1 MKVAK
6 KLSFDTLRKKKAKG
20 EESSRSSSKEEESSR
35 SKSPQISPRERSDS
49 ISDLSDD
56 SLSISSNTSSS
67 SEMRSKNRKGNLV
80 YSPRAAYEIMS
91 KLSAKGGQGATY
103 LVRKVDELTTAS
115 STDDSADIEK
125 SSESK
130 SAPLLV
136 LKKIC
141 FMYNPRQALLA
152 EQEARFLLSC
162 SHENIVKAY
171 DAWTETT
178 STVDGKLTKVN
189 IVMEFCDGGDLSK
202 RKQVN
207 EAVSLLFNRTQEY
220 LLLFLNRKLRSLSTK
235 LLVD

>member
-6 KLSFDTLRKKKAKG
+6 KLSFDTLRKKKTKG
-20 EESSRSSSKEEESSR
+20 EESSSSSSKDKE
-35 SKSPQISPRERSDS
+35 SKSPRISPRDRSDS
-49 ISDLSDD
+49 ISDLSDE

-67 SEMRSKNRKGNLV
+67 SERMKNRKGNLV
-80 YSPRAAYEIMS
+80 YSPRATYEIMS

-103 LVRKVDELTTAS
+103 LVRKVDDLTTAS
-115 STDDSADIEK
+115 STDDSTDIEK

-202 RKQVN
+202 RKQVR
-207 EAVSLLFNRTQEY
+207 EAVSIIDWMLGCRTFGPY
-220 LLLFLNRKLRSLSTK
+220 KIFLN
-235 LLVD
+235 